1 MLLEKP
7 EMCKYA
13 ICDRRGSLAALIF
26 EVPGMDWLESA
37 GYIVDSIGTPEFPAV
52 LAQAL
57 RGVANYDFTVIFGY
71 VGMARPLDLYDDF
84 PPDRR
89 RMHVE
94 EYQEGPYLLDP
105 FFLASL
111 DLPEPGLWRLRE
123 IAPDRFY
130 QGEYYRS
137 YYAQTGLAE
146 EIGYLVRVNAR
157 LVLVVSLMR
166 KQKRFSNAEVRALK
180 QVWPVVDAACRNNWR
195 SLVVSDRDAS
205 LDMERRIADAF
216 NRIGEGFLTP
226 RERQVV
232 ELTLRGHSAEA
243 IGTLL
248 EISAGTVRIH
258 RRNIYG
264 KLRIT
269 SQGELFS
276 LFINA
281 MLGDGTVR
289 QTRFEAGRGAG

>member
-1 MLLEKP
+1 MEW
-7 EMCKYA
+7 
-13 ICDRRGSLAALIF
+13 I
-26 EVPGMDWLESA
+26 ESF
-37 GYIVDSIGTPEFPAV
+37 GRMVDGIGTPEFPEQ
-52 LAQAL
+52 LARAL
-57 RGVANYDFTVIFGY
+57 RRIAPYDFTVIFGY
-71 VGMARPLDLYDDF
+71 VGTARPLDLYDDF

-111 DLPEPGLWRLRE
+111 DLSEPGLWRLRE

-146 EIGYLVRVNAR
+146 EIGFLVRVNAR

-180 QVWPVVDAACRNNWR
+180 QVWPVVDAACRKNWQG
-195 SLVVSDRDAS
+195 LVVSDRDVS
-205 LDMERRIADAF
+205 QDMEQRIADAF
-216 NRIGEGFLTP
+216 GRIGEGVLTP

-243 IGTLL
+243 IGRLL

-258 RRNIYG
+258 RRNIYA

-276 LFINA
+276 MFINA
-281 MLGDGTVR
+281 MLGEGAPTRPAVPVR
-289 QTRFEAGRGAG
+289 SR